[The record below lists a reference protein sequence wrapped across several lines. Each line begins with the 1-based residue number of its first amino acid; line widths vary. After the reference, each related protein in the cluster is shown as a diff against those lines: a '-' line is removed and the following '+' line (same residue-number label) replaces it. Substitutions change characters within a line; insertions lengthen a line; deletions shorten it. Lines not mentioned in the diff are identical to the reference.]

1 MNVDSS
7 YLDGSGR
14 RVPASRARP
23 SPRIPDGAYVQVA
36 GSQAIYR
43 IAGGAPLY
51 VSPQYWST
59 LGAQPLTVITRQ
71 QFAALNPVSASGTL
85 LEDPTAPRTGRLA
98 ARRCSSAIRACLP
111 ARNCADRPVG
121 HRQRHQPAAHLN
133 AVPANGRS

>member
-1 MNVDSS
+1 MWPAATGAVTSAFTSPRVGTAIHGGVPMNVDSS

-43 IAGGAPLY
+43 IAGGVPLY

-59 LGAQPLTVITRQ
+59 LGPQPLTVIT
-71 QFAALNPVSASGTL
+71 
-85 LEDPTAPRTGRLA
+85 
-98 ARRCSSAIRACLP
+98 
-111 ARNCADRPVG
+111 
-121 HRQRHQPAAHLN
+121 
-133 AVPANGRS
+133 